1 MRAAPRDV
9 KPHVA
14 VADEDPQHREV
25 VPAAPCLHVQVAEVV
40 QGFSHDFLAG
50 CNRRRVAAAGDVH
63 VPHQH
68 ADAARKLRSIAVVQV
83 EGLPV
88 HVHVVS
94 RCGGPGACLHKG
106 SGLVFDVPEAEV
118 RAASGEVCAWHGIR
132 HNVSDID
139 VRVMEAFPRVP
150 HFRAEDEVGAGGG
163 PEGGQKVAELVDV
176 PA

>member
-63 VPHQH
+63 VPHQQ
-68 ADAARKLRSIAVVQV
+68 ADLWSRKLRSIAVRKPSSIAVGQV
-83 EGLPV
+83 KGLPV
-88 HVHVVS
+88 HV
-94 RCGGPGACLHKG
+94 RWMARRRGPGA
-106 SGLVFDVPEAEV
+106 
-118 RAASGEVCAWHGIR
+118 
-132 HNVSDID
+132 
-139 VRVMEAFPRVP
+139 
-150 HFRAEDEVGAGGG
+150 
-163 PEGGQKVAELVDV
+163 
-176 PA
+176 